1 MQVIV
6 CLIIV
11 ITALLYREHII

>member
-11 ITALLYREHII
+11 IITALLYR